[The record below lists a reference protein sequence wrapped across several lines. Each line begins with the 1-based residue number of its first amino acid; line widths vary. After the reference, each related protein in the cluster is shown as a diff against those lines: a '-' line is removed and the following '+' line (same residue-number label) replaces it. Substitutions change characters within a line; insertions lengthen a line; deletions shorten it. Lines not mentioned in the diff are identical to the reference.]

1 MYHKRNKLLV
11 LSLYLG
17 DYTRR
22 FYLREISRLTKIPL
36 KTTQN
41 IISSLESDNILISIK
56 EGKNKYFKLNLSN
69 IEAKFY
75 LLQAEIYK
83 TMLFINKY
91 STFKSFLKDVKV
103 NVPIIVFGSFANFA
117 ANKDSDV
124 DLLVISNEQQK
135 LPLHLIPYKVH
146 EIMLSKKVFFK
157 SVKTQEV
164 LIKEI
169 EEKHVIL
176 NNHSFFVNA
185 MWCGYGK

>member
-75 LLQAEIYK
+75 LLLNPY
-83 TMLFINKY
+83 T
-91 STFKSFLKDVKV
+91 
-103 NVPIIVFGSFANFA
+103 
-117 ANKDSDV
+117 
-124 DLLVISNEQQK
+124 LL
-135 LPLHLIPYKVH
+135 LI
-146 EIMLSKKVFFK
+146 
-157 SVKTQEV
+157 
-164 LIKEI
+164 
-169 EEKHVIL
+169 
-176 NNHSFFVNA
+176 
-185 MWCGYGK
+185 

>member
-11 LSLYLG
+11 LFLYLG
-17 DYTRR
+17 DYTRQ

-41 IISSLESDNILISIK
+41 IVSSLENENILASIK

-69 IEAKFY
+69 IKTKFS

-83 TMLFINKY
+83 TMLFIDKY
-91 STFKSFLKDVKV
+91 SAFKSFLKDVKV
-103 NVPIIVFGSFANFA
+103 NTPIIVFGSFANFT

-124 DLLVISNEQQK
+124 DLLVISKEQQK
-135 LPLHLIPYKVH
+135 LPLHLIPYEVH
-146 EIMLSKKVFFK
+146 EIILSKQVFFK
-157 SVKTQEV
+157 SVKTQEA

-185 MWCGYGK
+185 MWCSYGK